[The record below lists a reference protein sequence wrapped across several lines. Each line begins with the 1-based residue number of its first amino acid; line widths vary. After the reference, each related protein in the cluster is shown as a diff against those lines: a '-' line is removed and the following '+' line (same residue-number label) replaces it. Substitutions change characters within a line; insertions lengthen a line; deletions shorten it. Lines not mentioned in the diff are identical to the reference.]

1 MVLNGPNGPY
11 WLKRPPIAPI
21 IQSGGLGLA
30 RYGPDLDHFGAFH
43 RLQSNESLESS
54 GWNQPVSPEWP

>member
-11 WLKRPPIAPI
+11 WLKRPPMAPI

-30 RYGPDLDHFGAFH
+30 RYGPDLDHFGAFN
-43 RLQSNESLESS
+43 RLQSNDWVF
-54 GWNQPVSPEWP
+54 GI